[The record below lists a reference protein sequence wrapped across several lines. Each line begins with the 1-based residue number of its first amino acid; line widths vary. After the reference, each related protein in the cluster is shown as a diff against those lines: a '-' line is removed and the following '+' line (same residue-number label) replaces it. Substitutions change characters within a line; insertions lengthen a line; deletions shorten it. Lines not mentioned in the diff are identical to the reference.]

1 MRPAADLRAHD
12 VARFRAE
19 DRRVGMRALPEHRAP
34 VFHPDEALR
43 RNAVPFELELTRTRT
58 ADRLHH
64 SRQRGLQLP
73 ACRVKTL
80 CLCPGSNPQSAGA
93 FFFCSGSNFPAPLGM
108 ILRWQKADVP
118 AWMRDK
124 QPMATEFR
132 RYAAMCVGMAERMSV
147 VENRN
152 RMMEMAERFLQRA
165 QKEDVKA
172 E

>member
-1 MRPAADLRAHD
+1 
-12 VARFRAE
+12 
-19 DRRVGMRALPEHRAP
+19 
-34 VFHPDEALR
+34 
-43 RNAVPFELELTRTRT
+43 
-58 ADRLHH
+58 
-64 SRQRGLQLP
+64 
-73 ACRVKTL
+73 
-80 CLCPGSNPQSAGA
+80 
-93 FFFCSGSNFPAPLGM
+93 M
-108 ILRWQKADVP
+108 ILRWQKADGP